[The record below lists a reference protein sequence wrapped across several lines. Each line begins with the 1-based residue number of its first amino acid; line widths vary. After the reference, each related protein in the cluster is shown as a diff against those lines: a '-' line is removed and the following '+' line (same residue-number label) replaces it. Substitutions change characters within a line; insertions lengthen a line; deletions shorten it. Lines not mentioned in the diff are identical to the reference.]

1 MHACGRTL
9 SLWEDGICTHGEF
22 RSHISLFSSALTI
35 GGRSSPAVEHCLCVC
50 LLVLFLTKRCPS
62 IKHYSGKL
70 LSHPCEAESNPET
83 SYIADGWLNAL
94 GGAVRAKW
102 SWETLTNVNVI
113 KPHQW
118 SSDLTY
124 GLYEEKLVLLAK
136 GHACCHQR
144 LETNDKSFPEL
155 ILVTIFIFWK
165 TNIVMLRKRN
175 YSELSPW
182 HKTSKSIS
190 N

>member
-1 MHACGRTL
+1 VKGKGRCIYDMWSCMHVDALWAYERTESAHMENSDHTL
-9 SLWEDGICTHGEF
+9 
-22 RSHISLFSSALTI
+22 HISLFSSALTI

-124 GLYEEKLVLLAK
+124 GFYEEKLVLLAK
-136 GHACCHQR
+136 GHAC
-144 LETNDKSFPEL
+144 
-155 ILVTIFIFWK
+155 
-165 TNIVMLRKRN
+165 
-175 YSELSPW
+175 
-182 HKTSKSIS
+182 
-190 N
+190 